1 MSETHRPGW
10 AKPLDTSLYAPD
22 EEEKAF
28 MKTTT
33 GIQDDEELKTHII
46 AVQTKAFGY
55 YKYPCIRMFEF
66 MRLKIARLPAYPQ
79 FIELGKQR
87 NGAIFLD
94 MGCCFG
100 NDVRKTV
107 IDGWPIQGAIASDLS
122 KDLWNLGH
130 ELFHSTPESFPV
142 PFLEGDIL
150 STSFLAPTPILPT
163 STTPPSVDTLTLNEV
178 TSLSQLHGRLSA
190 IFTGAFFHLF
200 KFDGQA
206 HVARLLAGLL
216 SPLPGSMLFGVH
228 GGRAVKGEWR
238 PAEGTR
244 MNCHSPE
251 SWRELWEGV
260 FAEAGA
266 RVEVKA
272 RLRKEIGGMSMF
284 GTYPENT
291 EHYHVLEWSV
301 TRL

>member
-1 MSETHRPGW
+1 MPR
-10 AKPLDTSLYAPD
+10 
-22 EEEKAF
+22 
-28 MKTTT
+28 T
-33 GIQDDEELKTHII
+33 G
-46 AVQTKAFGY
+46 
-55 YKYPCIRMFEF
+55 
-66 MRLKIARLPAYPQ
+66 
-79 FIELGKQR
+79 
-87 NGAIFLD
+87 
-94 MGCCFG
+94 
-100 NDVRKTV
+100 
-107 IDGWPIQGAIASDLS
+107 
-122 KDLWNLGH
+122 LWDLGH
-130 ELFHSTPESFPV
+130 ELFRTTPESFPV

-150 STSFLAPTPILPT
+150 NPSLLSLAPPGPT
-163 STTPPSVDTLTLNEV
+163 STSPLSPPPALSQVRSLNE
-178 TSLSQLHGRLSA
+178 LHGQISG

-206 HVARLLAGLL
+206 RVARLLAGLL
-216 SPLPGSMLFGVH
+216 SPLPGSMLFGVQ

>member
-1 MSETHRPGW
+1 MSNFLRWLRQAYLQT
-10 AKPLDTSLYAPD
+10 TS
-22 EEEKAF
+22 
-28 MKTTT
+28 T
-33 GIQDDEELKTHII
+33 
-46 AVQTKAFGY
+46 
-55 YKYPCIRMFEF
+55 
-66 MRLKIARLPAYPQ
+66 
-79 FIELGKQR
+79 
-87 NGAIFLD
+87 
-94 MGCCFG
+94 
-100 NDVRKTV
+100 
-107 IDGWPIQGAIASDLS
+107 
-122 KDLWNLGH
+122 DLWNLGH
-130 ELFHSTPESFPV
+130 ELFRSTPASFPV

-150 STSFLAPTPILPT
+150 DTSFLIPAPILPT
-163 STTPPSVDTLTLNEV
+163 SNTPPAADLDALPLNKV

-206 HVARLLAGLL
+206 HVARLLASLL
-216 SPLPGSMLFGVH
+216 SPLPGSMLFGVQ

-251 SWRELWEGV
+251 SWRELWEDV

-266 RVEVKA
+266 RVEAKA
-272 RLRKEIGGMSMF
+272 RLRKEIGGISMF

-301 TRL
+301 TRV